1 MDQFLHSGERFAGAD
16 NIIDNDH
23 TLAFDKLGILAVEVQ
38 RLHLGRSNGMY
49 FNADG
54 VGHVGFDA
62 LACDKMLL
70 FAGLARHFVDKTDGL
85 GFGCDK
91 IVVRRKNLVK
101 LSCAG
106 FGKLIV
112 AEHDKAGNRKFVV
125 QSADRQVAFK
135 TGHFYLI
142 VFLLFVTHITSLFL

>member
-1 MDQFLHSGERFAGAD
+1 MSLRSAAFAFGKNGRASDNNAAGLVDQFLHSGERFAGAD

-91 IVVRRKNLVK
+91 IVVRRKE
-101 LSCAG
+101 SC
-106 FGKLIV
+106 
-112 AEHDKAGNRKFVV
+112 
-125 QSADRQVAFK
+125 
-135 TGHFYLI
+135 
-142 VFLLFVTHITSLFL
+142 